1 MSRIGNKSIGLP
13 DKVAVTIGSD
23 STISVEGPKGKLEWT
38 LPEGVSASQED
49 GSVTV
54 VRASDDR
61 RLKAMHGMA
70 RSLISNMVQ
79 GVSDGFAKELEIK
92 GVGFRAA
99 VKGNVL
105 DLNLGFSHPVNHPI
119 PEDVKVTVT
128 DNTKIRV
135 EGIDKQAV
143 GQFASDVRAYYPP
156 EPYKGKG
163 VRYSDEYVR
172 RKAGKSVQ
180 K

>member
-13 DKVAVTIGSD
+13 DKVVATIDGD
-23 STISVEGPKGKLEWT
+23 SGISIEGPKGKLEWA
-38 LPEGVSASQED
+38 LPEGVAVSQED
-49 GSVTV
+49 GALKVS
-54 VRASDDR
+54 RASDDR
-61 RLKAMHGMA
+61 RLKALHGMA
-70 RSLISNMVQ
+70 RSLISNMVL
-79 GVSDGFAKELEIK
+79 GVSAGFSKDLEIK

-99 VKGNVL
+99 VKGSVL
-105 DLNLGFSHPVNHPI
+105 DLSLGFSHPVNHPI
-119 PEDVKVTVT
+119 PAGVKVTVT
-128 DNTKIRV
+128 ENTKIRV

-163 VRYSDEYVR
+163 VRYTDERVR